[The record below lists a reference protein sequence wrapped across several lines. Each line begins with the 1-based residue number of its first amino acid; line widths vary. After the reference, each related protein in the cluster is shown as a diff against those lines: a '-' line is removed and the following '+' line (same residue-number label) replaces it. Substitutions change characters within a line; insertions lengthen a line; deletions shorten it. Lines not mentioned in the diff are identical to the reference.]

1 MKRRGIIAGAATAVG
16 VTVTGVTTWLF
27 TRDTEGDEKGAQ
39 SNAESDGN
47 ETGGS
52 IDENGTAPETSRE
65 DVENESQPEAA
76 NPEPEPEGPET
87 NESAIDESAPD
98 TTPTAEDVTL
108 SDTELVIEPNMATV
122 TGTATNEG
130 DEPVTVDLEVQFLEG
145 DKQLGRPALGGT
157 TGLQPG
163 DSWEFAIS
171 ARGSELSGATDYEI
185 AKNVQARS

>member
-1 MKRRGIIAGAATAVG
+1 MA
-16 VTVTGVTTWLF
+16 VTGGTTWLF

-52 IDENGTAPETSRE
+52 IDENGTAPEASRV
-65 DVENESQPEAA
+65 DVENESQPAA
-76 NPEPEPEGPET
+76 ADPEPEPEGPET
-87 NESAIDESAPD
+87 NESAINESAPD

-108 SDTELVIEPNMATV
+108 SDTELVIESNMATV

-130 DEPVTVDLEVQFLEG
+130 DEPVTIDLEVQFLEG
-145 DKQLGRPALGGT
+145 DEQLGRPALGGT

-163 DSWEFAIS
+163 DSWEFTIS

-185 AKNVQARS
+185 AKNVQTRS